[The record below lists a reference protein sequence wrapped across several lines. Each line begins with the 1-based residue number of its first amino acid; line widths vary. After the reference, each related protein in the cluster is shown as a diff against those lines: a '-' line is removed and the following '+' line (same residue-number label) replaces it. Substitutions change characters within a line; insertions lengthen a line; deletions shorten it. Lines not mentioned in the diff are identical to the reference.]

1 MDVTEAIRTRRSV
14 GAVKEQEVPRAS
26 IEKILEAGIWAPN
39 HRKTEPW
46 RFFVLQGEG
55 RNKLASAMVDTE
67 AAEKGIQPSPE
78 QREEMLASAI
88 KKVSRAPLIIAV
100 GCEPDLGP
108 KIIPLEETLAVGAAI
123 QNMLLEAH
131 ALGLGAVW
139 RSGSLCYHPVMAQR
153 FGLGEEGQMLGFLYI
168 GIPEREPGEAKREP
182 FASKTVWIDQA
193 DE

>member
-1 MDVTEAIRTRRSV
+1 MDVREAIRTRRSV
-14 GAVKEQEVPRAS
+14 GAVQDLTVPRES
-26 IEKILEAGIWAPN
+26 IERILEAGTWAPN

-55 RNKLASAMVDTE
+55 RMKLASAMADTE
-67 AAEKGIQPSPE
+67 AAEQGIVSSPE
-78 QREEMLASAI
+78 EHEERLASAR

-100 GCEPDLGP
+100 GCEPVVGP

-139 RSGSLCYHPVMAQR
+139 RSGSLCYHPLMAQR
-153 FGLGEEGQMLGFLYI
+153 FGLSEDGQMLGFLYI
-168 GIPEREPGEAKREP
+168 GVPAREPGDSAREP
-182 FASKTVWIDQA
+182 FESKTVWIDEA
-193 DE
+193 

>member
-1 MDVTEAIRTRRSV
+1 MDVREAIRTRRSV
-14 GAVKEQEVPRAS
+14 GAVQDREVPRES
-26 IEKILEAGIWAPN
+26 IERILEAGTWAPN

-55 RNKLASAMVDTE
+55 RMKLASAMADTE
-67 AAEKGIQPSPE
+67 AAEKGISPSPE
-78 QREEMLASAI
+78 EYEGMLASAG

-100 GCEPDLGP
+100 GCEPVSGP

-139 RSGSLCYHPVMAQR
+139 RSGNLCYHPLMAQR
-153 FGLGEEGQMLGFLYI
+153 FGLSEDGQMLGFLYI
-168 GIPEREPGEAKREP
+168 GFPDREPGDSKREP
-182 FASKTVWIDQA
+182 FESKTAWIDQA
-193 DE
+193 